1 MPDVNGLVNTAVLNT
16 KIKEVEDKI
25 PEVSGLIKTDKEADK
40 KIPNCD
46 VNTRFSTIATKDLK
60 AEQDQIVKL

>member
-16 KIKEVEDKI
+16 KINDVEDKI

-40 KIPNCD
+40 K
-46 VNTRFSTIATKDLK
+46 NT
-60 AEQDQIVKL
+60 